1 MNSNSLFHSEE
12 AVIKDRFFNLDWID
26 TAKKTERTIS
36 GFSELKPQKKE
47 EPSGSSKQLILPSAL
62 WLPGRDQPLLPGTCQ
77 STELPRS
84 PQNQVHQAQTTG
96 GHLLSPYQISFPE
109 NPPCLE

>member
-36 GFSELKPQKKE
+36 GFSELKPQKKRGTVRFLKTTHSSQC
-47 EPSGSSKQLILPSAL
+47 PLAARKRSTTSSGDLSICGASAESSKS
-62 WLPGRDQPLLPGTCQ
+62 
-77 STELPRS
+77 S
-84 PQNQVHQAQTTG
+84 
-96 GHLLSPYQISFPE
+96 LLSSNQG
-109 NPPCLE
+109 

>member
-62 WLPGRDQPLLPGTCQ
+62 CGKCILPFCILQ
-77 STELPRS
+77 ELW
-84 PQNQVHQAQTTG
+84 QI
-96 GHLLSPYQISFPE
+96 LSNFQLFQIE
-109 NPPCLE
+109 